1 VRADQPEI
9 TLEVTV
15 ESLQDGPRQS
25 FYFEHEG
32 TRCYCFDV
40 ESSLGLRRLAMGQRV
55 GIRGRWSP
63 ALQHV
68 FEAVNIS
75 LLP

>member
-1 VRADQPEI
+1 MRAEQPEI
-9 TLEVTV
+9 SLEVVVSTLH
-15 ESLQDGPRQS
+15 EGPRQS

-32 TRCYCFDV
+32 VRRYCFDV
-40 ESSLGLRRLAMGQRV
+40 ESSLGLRRLTVGQRV
-55 GIRGRWSP
+55 LIRGRWSP

-75 LLP
+75 LL